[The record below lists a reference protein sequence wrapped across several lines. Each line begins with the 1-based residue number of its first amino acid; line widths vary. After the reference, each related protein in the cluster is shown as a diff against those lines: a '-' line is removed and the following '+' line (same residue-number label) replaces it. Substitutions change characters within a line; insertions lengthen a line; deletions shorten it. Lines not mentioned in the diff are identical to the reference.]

1 MRQDEILEAVMETAE
16 EAEGFEIT
24 DDSTAEWAL
33 KKILA
38 ARRERERL
46 TDLVK
51 AEKEEL
57 DRHQEQIEKRY
68 EQETAYL
75 LVKLGEYFD
84 TVEHKKTKTQ
94 ETYQLLSG
102 KLIFKKPTQ
111 EMKPDEEALLK
122 WCKENAPD
130 FVQVKESVKW
140 GEFKKRLMLSGES
153 AFYSGTGEAVEC
165 ITVTEK
171 AGTFD
176 VKGG

>member
-1 MRQDEILEAVMETAE
+1 MRQDEILEAVEETAE
-16 EAEGFEIT
+16 EEGFAIT

-38 ARRERERL
+38 ARREKERL
-46 TDLVK
+46 TALVK

-57 DRHQEQIEKRY
+57 DRQQEQIDKRY

-102 KLIFKKPTQ
+102 KLILKKPKQ
-111 EMKPDEEALLK
+111 VLSPDNEALLK

-130 FVQVKESVKW
+130 FVKVTESVAW
-140 GEFKKRLMLSGES
+140 GELKKRVMISGDS
-153 AFYSGTGEAVEC
+153 AFYAGTGEAIDC
-165 ITVTEK
+165 ISITEE